1 MKQLLIGTFLFFGL
15 IFGVEAQDF
24 QMPQASPGVTLQQGF
39 STSFIKIEYSRP
51 SMNGRKIF
59 GDLVPF
65 DAVWRTGANA
75 STKITFGEEVFIGDG
90 QLKPGTYAL
99 FTIPGEREWKV
110 IFNSDTQGWGAGSF
124 DEKKNDLSISIP
136 AEYVKENKE
145 SFSITLENLTK
156 NTADIVLGWAD
167 VRISIPVKAD
177 NHERIMEYLK
187 KELSGEKPPYFR
199 AASYMLETGED
210 LKSALRYVD
219 AAIKEVPEAYYMYW
233 TKAQIQ
239 DQLGLQKEAIES
251 AKFAAE
257 LARKTSPAYA
267 HEYERNYKNLM
278 EKTRGGKSESKIKSI
293 KK

>member
-1 MKQLLIGTFLFFGL
+1 MKQLLIGAFLFFGL
-15 IFGVEAQDF
+15 IFGVQAQDF
-24 QMPQASPGVTLQQGF
+24 QMPQASPSVTLEQGF

-51 SMNGRKIF
+51 SVKGRKIF
-59 GDLVPF
+59 GDLIPY

-75 STKITFGEEVFIGDG
+75 STKITFGEEVYIGDT

-99 FTIPGEREWKV
+99 FTVPGEKEWRV
-110 IFNSDTQGWGAGSF
+110 MFNSDTQGWGAGTF
-124 DEKKNDLSISIP
+124 DEKKNAATLAVP
-136 AEYVKENKE
+136 VLYVKENQE

-156 NTADIVLGWAD
+156 NTADVVLAWAD

-177 NHERIMEYLK
+177 NHQRIMEHLK
-187 KELSGEKPPYFR
+187 KELRGDKPPYFR

-219 AAIKEVPEAYYMYW
+219 MAIKEAPEAYYMYW

-239 DQLGLQKEAIES
+239 DQLGLEKEALES

-278 EKTRGGKSESKIKSI
+278 EKTRGGNSEGQIKSI